1 MIYKEIDVHKLN
13 QLLKSKKDI
22 ILLDV
27 RTDQEVLLSKIDQSI
42 HIPMQEISERYNE
55 LDKNKEIIV
64 QCKSGKRSARVCEFL
79 FNQNFKNVKN
89 LKGGIIAWSE
99 EIDPSILIF

>member
-1 MIYKEIDVHKLN
+1 MIFKEIDVHKLN

-42 HIPMQEISERYNE
+42 KDLSNHDYGFCENPNCGVEIGIRRLEARPTAC
-55 LDKNKEIIV
+55 LCID
-64 QCKSGKRSARVCEFL
+64 CKTL
-79 FNQNFKNVKN
+79 
-89 LKGGIIAWSE
+89 E
-99 EIDPSILIF
+99 EITEKQQYG